1 MSSNNRNNN
10 NNNNNN
16 GGNWSNN
23 WKRDHNDWDN
33 NLNNYDHISND
44 WKKINNDFKNIN
56 SDYLGK
62 VLHSRV
68 GTNVEHKPKKRIYPI
83 LEEEMNIVFELDK
96 YPESAK
102 EILSRRFIDFREYL
116 FKYNIKEKE
125 AYTTTTWREN
135 FWKIYVDMC
144 KELQLPLLE
153 FTEFD
158 AIGK

>member
-1 MSSNNRNNN
+1 MSSNNNNN

-33 NLNNYDHISND
+33 DLNNYDHISND
-44 WKKINNDFKNIN
+44 WKKINNDFKKIN
-56 SDYLGK
+56 SALK
-62 VLHSRV
+62 VMDNHMGQGEL
-68 GTNVEHKPKKRIYPI
+68 NVAMGPKKRIYPI

-102 EILSRRFIDFREYL
+102 EILARRFIDFREYL